1 MALTMKFARSLA
13 VVAVCLASS
22 ASDGRSAEPNATRVY
37 AVIDRLIKNGS
48 VAGAQVAV
56 GEANS
61 PVVSKS
67 FGVRDVKGR
76 KPIDDDTQFCIGS
89 CSKMFAGAVLVS
101 LATDKSVDLDAPID
115 RWLKEFS
122 TPTLAGSGK
131 ASRAPTLIELLC
143 HRAGI
148 YSQRNRLTK
157 SQSRW
162 IRDFELSLADSVAGI
177 AREPLSSEPGKQFAY
192 SGAGYCV
199 LGRVAEVAAGKS
211 FNELLALHVTRP
223 LKLSRTTYFP
233 AVDEDNIAVGHTM
246 LNGKL
251 SVVSQTPHLLRK
263 RHKLA
268 LIGGSIYSPAREAAE
283 FARMLLHKG
292 KAKNRK
298 VLSPVEWKKM
308 TTIRSPR
315 PGGNYAFG
323 LIVAVDANSGEVLSV
338 SHGGALFGSFSHIAV
353 DFRTKRF
360 GVVNFT
366 GRRTREIGAALQ
378 KWVRATADS
387 R

>member
-1 MALTMKFARSLA
+1 MNVVHSIAIAA
-13 VVAVCLASS
+13 VFFASS
-22 ASDGRSAEPNATRVY
+22 MSDARSAEPKTTRIY
-37 AVIDRLIKNGS
+37 AVIDRLVKNGS
-48 VAGAQVAV
+48 VAGAQVVV
-56 GEANS
+56 GEADS
-61 PVVSKS
+61 PLVLKN
-67 FGVRDVKGR
+67 FGVRNVAGR
-76 KPIDDDTQFCIGS
+76 KPVNDDTQFCIGS

-101 LATDKSVDLDAPID
+101 LAADKTVDLDVPID
-115 RWLKEFS
+115 RWLKNFA
-122 TPTLAGSGK
+122 TNKLADGSK
-131 ASRAPTLIELLC
+131 ASRAPTLTELLC

-148 YSQRNRLTK
+148 YSQRNRLTMK
-157 SQSRW
+157 QSRW
-162 IRDFELSLADSVAGI
+162 IRDFEIPLADSVAGI

-223 LKLSRTTYFP
+223 LRLSRTTYFP
-233 AVDEDNIAVGHTM
+233 AIDEDNIAAGHTM

-315 PGGNYAFG
+315 PGGGYAFG
-323 LIVAVDANSGEVLSV
+323 LNVAVDANTGEVLSV

>member
-1 MALTMKFARSLA
+1 MNVVHSIAIAA
-13 VVAVCLASS
+13 VFFASS
-22 ASDGRSAEPNATRVY
+22 MSDARSAEPKTTRIY
-37 AVIDRLIKNGS
+37 AVIDRLVKNGS
-48 VAGAQVAV
+48 VAGAQVVV
-56 GEANS
+56 GEADS
-61 PVVSKS
+61 PLVLKN
-67 FGVRDVKGR
+67 FGVRNVAGR
-76 KPIDDDTQFCIGS
+76 KPVNDDTQFCIGS
-89 CSKMFAGAVLVS
+89 CSKMFAAAVLVS
-101 LATDKSVDLDAPID
+101 LAADKTVDLEAPID
-115 RWLKEFS
+115 RWLKNFA
-122 TPTLAGSGK
+122 TNKLADGSK
-131 ASRAPTLIELLC
+131 VSRAPTLTELLC

-148 YSQRNRLTK
+148 YSQRDRLTK
-157 SQSRW
+157 NQTRW
-162 IRDFELSLADSVAGI
+162 IRDFEIPLADSVAGI

-223 LKLSRTTYFP
+223 LRLSRTTYFP
-233 AVDEDNIAVGHTM
+233 AIDEDNIAAGHTM

>member
-1 MALTMKFARSLA
+1 MNVVHSIAIAA
-13 VVAVCLASS
+13 VFFASS
-22 ASDGRSAEPNATRVY
+22 MSDARSAEPKTTRIY
-37 AVIDRLIKNGS
+37 AVIDRLVKNGS
-48 VAGAQVAV
+48 VAGAQV
-56 GEANS
+56 
-61 PVVSKS
+61 VVSEADS
-67 FGVRDVKGR
+67 PLVLMNFGVRNVAGR
-76 KPIDDDTQFCIGS
+76 KPVNDDTQFCIGS

-101 LATDKSVDLDAPID
+101 LATDKTVDLDAPID
-115 RWLKEFS
+115 RWLKGFA
-122 TPTLAGSGK
+122 TPKMVGGGK
-131 ASRAPTLIELLC
+131 ASRAPTLTELLC

-148 YSQRNRLTK
+148 YSQRNRLTMK
-157 SQSRW
+157 QSRW
-162 IRDFELSLADSVAGI
+162 IRDFEISLADSAAGI
-177 AREPLSSEPGKQFAY
+177 AREPLSSEPGKHFAY

-233 AVDEDNIAVGHTM
+233 AIDEDNIAVGHTM

-315 PGGNYAFG
+315 PGGGYAFG
-323 LIVAVDANSGEVLSV
+323 LNVAVDANTGEVLSV

-366 GRRTREIGAALQ
+366 GRRTREISAALQ